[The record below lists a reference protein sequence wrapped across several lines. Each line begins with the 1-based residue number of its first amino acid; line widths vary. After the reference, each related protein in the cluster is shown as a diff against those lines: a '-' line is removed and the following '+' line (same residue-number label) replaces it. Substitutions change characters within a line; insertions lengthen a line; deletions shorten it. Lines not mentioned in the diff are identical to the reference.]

1 MLSLHKESTLRA
13 LQRAFVSALI
23 GSQEEW
29 ESVSG
34 ARIPKGKELDWY
46 VFSAFQYHL
55 AAAVTKPVRSDELF
69 CEFLTHPSDVIVIA
83 AVKVIATDQSGLAEV
98 RAIATQ
104 KGKDKKYWQAARI
117 LFRAAHD
124 TFVFTF
130 SKATGGVSADF
141 VGICED
147 ALDFVDRISE
157 PDRVSFDLEC
167 DLCLAAIKG
176 FMAQIASRPALCEIA
191 VQRLLKLADNS
202 RFTIKN
208 KEVVANI
215 YRQKWMTLMGVFSPT
230 STDEESQEHIAEGAM
245 AFRKFS
251 RLVSRLMCAC
261 SF

>member
-1 MLSLHKESTLRA
+1 MLSLHKESTLQA

-55 AAAVTKPVRSDELF
+55 AAAVTKPARSDELF
-69 CEFLTHPSDVIVIA
+69 CEFLIHPSDVIVIA
-83 AVKVIATDQSGLAEV
+83 AVKAIAIDQSGLAEV
-98 RAIATQ
+98 RAIAQQ
-104 KGKDKKYWQAARI
+104 KGKDKKYRQAARI
-117 LFRAAHD
+117 LFRAARD

-130 SKATGGVSADF
+130 SKALTVSTEF

-147 ALDFVDRISE
+147 ALDFVDRITE

-167 DLCLAAIKG
+167 HLCQAAFKG
-176 FMAQIASRPALCEIA
+176 FISQITSRPALYEIA

-202 RFTIKN
+202 RFKIKN
-208 KEVVANI
+208 KEIVARI
-215 YRQKWMTLMGVFSPT
+215 CLQKYMALTGAFSPT
-230 STDEESQEHIAEGAM
+230 STNDESQEQIAEAEI
-245 AFRKFS
+245 FWRKHC
-251 RLVSRLMCAC
+251 RLVSRFMGAC

>member
-1 MLSLHKESTLRA
+1 MISLHKESTLQA

-23 GSQEEW
+23 GSQEDW

-69 CEFLTHPSDVIVIA
+69 CEFLIHPSDVIVIA
-83 AVKVIATDQSGLAEV
+83 AVKAIVTDQSGLAEV

-104 KGKDKKYWQAARI
+104 KGKDKKYRQAARI
-117 LFRAAHD
+117 LFRAAND

-130 SKATGGVSADF
+130 SKVTATVSAVF
-141 VGICED
+141 IGICED
-147 ALDFVDRISE
+147 ALDALDLITE

-167 DLCLAAIKG
+167 DLCLAAFIG
-176 FMAQIASRPALCEIA
+176 FRAQVASRPALYEIA

-202 RFTIKN
+202 RFKIKN

-215 YRQKWMTLMGVFSPT
+215 LSLI
-230 STDEESQEHIAEGAM
+230 HI
-245 AFRKFS
+245 
-251 RLVSRLMCAC
+251 
-261 SF
+261 

>member
-1 MLSLHKESTLRA
+1 MLSLHKESTLQA

-69 CEFLTHPSDVIVIA
+69 CEFLIHPSDVIVIA
-83 AVKVIATDQSGLAEV
+83 AVKAVVIDQSGLAAV
-98 RAIATQ
+98 KAIAQQ
-104 KGKDKKYWQAARI
+104 KKNDKQYRQAARI
-117 LFRAAHD
+117 LFRAARD

-130 SKATGGVSADF
+130 SKVTGGVSADF

-147 ALDFVDRISE
+147 ALDALDLITE

-167 DLCLAAIKG
+167 DLCKAVCRG
-176 FMAQIASRPALCEIA
+176 FMAEITSKPALYEIA

-202 RFTIKN
+202 VFKIKD
-208 KEVVANI
+208 KEVVASICVERYHALTGHFNPAS
-215 YRQKWMTLMGVFSPT
+215 TNDESP
-230 STDEESQEHIAEGAM
+230 EHLAKGAM
-245 AFRKFS
+245 LLRKCC
-251 RLVSRLMCAC
+251 RLVSKLGRM
-261 SF
+261 

>member
-1 MLSLHKESTLRA
+1 MLSLHKESTLQV

-46 VFSAFQYHL
+46 VFSAFEYHL

-69 CEFLTHPSDVIVIA
+69 CEFLIHPSDVIVIA
-83 AVKVIATDQSGLAEV
+83 AVKAIVTDQSNLAEV
-98 RAIATQ
+98 RAIAQQ
-104 KGKDKKYWQAARI
+104 KGKDKKYRQAARI

-130 SKATGGVSADF
+130 SKATGVVSDEF

-147 ALDFVDRISE
+147 VLDFADRITE

-167 DLCLAAIKG
+167 DLCLAAVEG
-176 FMAQIASRPALCEIA
+176 VLARVASKPALCEIA

-202 RFTIKN
+202 RFKIKN
-208 KEVVANI
+208 KEVVAKI
-215 YRQKWMTLMGVFSPT
+215 CLQKFFALTGTFSPT
-230 STDEESQEHIAEGAM
+230 STDEESQEQIAEGEI
-245 AFRKFS
+245 AFRKYC
-251 RLVSRLMCAC
+251 RLVSRLMGAC
-261 SF
+261 NF